1 MPVPVSPKYSGVR
14 TARVARATGRGLMML
29 HELVAVGLLAFAA
42 SAGAAEDSAQQRPRD
57 AAEAVREGDVSQ
69 WLKYY
74 QRERAAPE
82 SAPPPAGTPPAP
94 AETQEQSAPH
104 KR

>member
-1 MPVPVSPKYSGVR
+1 MPVPVSPEYSCVP
-14 TARVARATGRGLMML
+14 TARVARGAGLMTL
-29 HELVAVGLLAFAA
+29 RELVAVGFLVFAA

-74 QRERAAPE
+74 QRDRGAPE
-82 SAPPPAGTPPAP
+82 SAPPPADTPQAP
-94 AETQEQSAPH
+94 AETQEQSAPQ